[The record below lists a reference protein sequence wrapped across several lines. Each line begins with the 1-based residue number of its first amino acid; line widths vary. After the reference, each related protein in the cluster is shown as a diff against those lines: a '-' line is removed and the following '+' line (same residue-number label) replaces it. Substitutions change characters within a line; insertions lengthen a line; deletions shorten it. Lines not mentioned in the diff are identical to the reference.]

1 MKAKSALTIFTCKDG
16 EYLPTYDYT
25 FEFGAKQDAQR
36 RVNVNAP
43 SGSIIQT
50 THATFDEWLDD
61 NGKFIIGLTLPFGGI
76 ISHIVEQPNYNL
88 NTGEP
93 VGDDECLYGAS
104 QYSVDKSI

>member
-76 ISHIVEQPNYNL
+76 ISHIVEQPCI
-88 NTGEP
+88 NT
-93 VGDDECLYGAS
+93 D
-104 QYSVDKSI
+104 